1 MSDEDFILSILPE
14 GYLYKL
20 LKVNANA
27 NFQLE
32 NPNFEIELR
41 VNIAQEEAVKAFL
54 EELYISLNCHFN
66 ILAGKRDRINC
77 ESTKARYGI
86 RGFRKCSMNVFQCP
100 EKQRLQPGK
109 NTDCESCITFRVE
122 NPLSKNPEKK
132 IEQQMF
138 PLWMIIKFRHNH
150 SLDCADFYRYQKVSQ
165 CTKDAYTEFFKF
177 FQFFQILSA
186 GILPF

>member
-54 EELYISLNCHFN
+54 EELYICLNCRFN
-66 ILAGKRDRINC
+66 ILAGKWDRINC
-77 ESTKARYGI
+77 ESTNL
-86 RGFRKCSMNVFQCP
+86 SLND
-100 EKQRLQPGK
+100 QPQ
-109 NTDCESCITFRVE
+109 SITRPIF
-122 NPLSKNPEKK
+122 
-132 IEQQMF
+132 
-138 PLWMIIKFRHNH
+138 
-150 SLDCADFYRYQKVSQ
+150 
-165 CTKDAYTEFFKF
+165 
-177 FQFFQILSA
+177 
-186 GILPF
+186 